1 MGANAGLAASRR
13 SAPPAR
19 RAVISPLLA
28 NIYLDPLDV
37 LMAERGYRMVRYAD
51 DFVILC
57 RSREEADE
65 ALALVGSWVTEN
77 GLTLHPEKT
86 HVGDCTVVGEGFEFL
101 GYRFEAGRRFVRKK
115 SLNKLE
121 DSIRAKTGR
130 CRGVS
135 LATAIADLNPMLRGW
150 FNFFKQAHHTTFADL
165 DGFIRRR
172 LRSMLLKHKKRSHIG
187 FGTLIH
193 KTWPNAFFANAGL
206 FALHTA
212 WQSARRSR

>member
-1 MGANAGLAASRR
+1 M
-13 SAPPAR
+13 
-19 RAVISPLLA
+19 
-28 NIYLDPLDV
+28 
-37 LMAERGYRMVRYAD
+37 
-51 DFVILC
+51 
-57 RSREEADE
+57 
-65 ALALVGSWVTEN
+65 
-77 GLTLHPEKT
+77 
-86 HVGDCTVVGEGFEFL
+86 
-101 GYRFEAGRRFVRKK
+101 
-115 SLNKLE
+115 NKLE
-121 DSIRAKTGR
+121 DSIRATRGR

-135 LATAIADLNPMLRGW
+135 LEPAIADLDPMLRGW
-150 FNFFKQAHHTTFADL
+150 SGDLEQAHHTTFADL